1 MRALATGLIV
11 LAALLAACQQRPA
24 TLEASVVA
32 RYPHDTGA
40 FTQGLVFRS
49 GRFLESTGLYGES
62 TLREVIVETGEVLR
76 SVPLELQY
84 FGEGLADLGDRLI
97 QLTWRS
103 GTALVWDAD
112 TFERVGTLSYD
123 TEGWGLCYDGEH
135 LYMSDGSSTLY
146 RRDPATFA
154 VQRRVQVTDR
164 NEPVS
169 RLNELECVGRHVYA
183 NVWQTDEIVKIDKG
197 SGRVV
202 ATIDASGLL
211 TEDERA
217 GLSADAVLNGIAHDP
232 DTGRFWLTGKLWPAV
247 FEVEFVT
254 GAAAD

>member
-1 MRALATGLIV
+1 MMRLAIAVTVLVAALAS
-11 LAALLAACQQRPA
+11 CQQQPSS
-24 TLEASVVA
+24 LEVDVLA
-32 RYPHDTGA
+32 RYPHDTDA
-40 FTQGLVFRS
+40 FTQGLVFRND
-49 GRFLESTGLYGES
+49 RFLESTGLYGES

-76 SVPLELQY
+76 SVPLEVQY

-103 GTALVWDAD
+103 GTALMWDAD
-112 TFERVGTLSYD
+112 TFERLGTFSYD
-123 TEGWGLCYDGEH
+123 TEGWGLCYDGES

-146 RRDPATFA
+146 RRDPETFA
-154 VQRRVQVTDR
+154 IDGRTQVTHRD
-164 NEPVS
+164 EPVA
-169 RLNELECVGRHVYA
+169 RLNELECVGDHVYA

-211 TEDERA
+211 TEEERVGLGA
-217 GLSADAVLNGIAHDP
+217 GAVLNGIAYDP

-247 FEVEFVT
+247 FEVAFVA
-254 GAAAD
+254 GASGD